1 MTPSA
6 HCESLVR
13 NFEGLST
20 KAYLDT
26 GGVPTIGYGHT
37 KGVKLGDVT
46 TEAEALKTLK
56 ADLAAFGK
64 AIDSRATADG
74 VKLNQ
79 NEFDAL
85 TSFAFNLGASKLF
98 GSTLWRKLRAGD
110 HQGAADEF
118 SRWNKVKVQDPRTK
132 ELSIIT
138 LDGLTR
144 RRKAERALFL
154 S

>member
-1 MTPSA
+1 MTPSP

-37 KGVKLGDVT
+37 KGVKLGDVI
-46 TEAEALKTLK
+46 TEAEALKMLR
-56 ADLAAFGK
+56 ADLAAFGR
-64 AIDSRATADG
+64 AIESRAEADG
-74 VKLNQ
+74 IRLNQ

-85 TSFAFNLGASKLF
+85 ASFAFNLGAARLF
-98 GSTLWRKLRAGD
+98 GSTLWRKLKAGD
-110 HQGAADEF
+110 HARAADEF
-118 SRWNKVKVQDPRTK
+118 LRWDKGRDRNGRT
-132 ELSIIT
+132 IT
-138 LDGLTR
+138 LAGLAKR
-144 RRKAERALFL
+144 RAAERALFL

>member
-6 HCESLVR
+6 HCESLIKT
-13 NFEGLST
+13 FEGLST

-26 GGVPTIGYGHT
+26 GDVPTIGYGHT
-37 KGVKLGDVT
+37 AGVKPGDII
-46 TEAEALKTLK
+46 TEAEALRMLK
-56 ADLAAFGK
+56 GDLAAVGR
-64 AIDSRATADG
+64 AIDRRAAMDG
-74 VKLNQ
+74 IRLNQ

-85 TSFAFNLGASKLF
+85 CSFAFNLGEGRLF
-98 GSTLWRKLRAGD
+98 GSTLWRKLKAGD
-110 HQGAADEF
+110 HAGAADEF

-132 ELSIIT
+132 EISIIT

-144 RRKAERALFL
+144 RRNAERALFL